1 MSIQFRT
8 RINTPINANGDDDTP
23 IMGACCYAPSTGNP
37 NSDPVSA
44 SYYECLGN
52 NGYFQT
58 IPEGQTIEDITCPD
72 LGSLGCCCSC
82 SYVDDF
88 DDYLQNQQT
97 YTGGVRDVTF
107 CECNTLG
114 GVWSEGQLCGD
125 IDVFGLCTDGS
136 NQINDDVRIPQA
148 CCHDDT
154 CDNVCSVQECA
165 DLIVDDPEGTLISF
179 ATCNY
184 PVGNHPQAECGD
196 PAMRRMGEHDR
207 LTNIIVTDKRPTRKD
222 RIEIYEGKVN
232 QEKNQSCCIYEQNN
246 EVKCSQLTKTQCSIK
261 GGVWGGLDAAGQ
273 SVDCDSTIAEH
284 FKNIV
289 QNDGK
294 IDSSYVDGWGLGEE
308 IFDGGRFAGVF
319 NSSTNTFGSGSVC
332 LGNRETGIANDYISE
347 STMNVDPSFSSTKY
361 AVIVSAEDIHQVFDD
376 GSGIKKD
383 KIKNASYCDTLRNKR
398 LFSSS
403 IIQRLISVNDSQY
416 VKWSIPSL
424 DCLSFMQRNMLT
436 DEFKT
441 NSIKNQS
448 PRSEFDSM
456 KEKYYWSSTPYD
468 IMMASYS
475 NNRSYG
481 SNGKMNPVDHVRKD
495 ENTGMYNVY
504 NEGGKKVKGFKYK
517 AEADKYA
524 IDNHNSLMKSTTTT
538 IESDMEDVVY
548 FYTQLF
554 RETVSDKTESFVK
567 VSPYNTKQHGR
578 PVWLI
583 PIK

>member
-1 MSIQFRT
+1 MSLQFRT
-8 RINTPINANGDDDTP
+8 RINTPISTDGSGEPT
-23 IMGACCYAPSTGNP
+23 IMGACCYATS
-37 NSDPVSA
+37 SDPVSA

-58 IPEGQTIEDITCPD
+58 IPDGQTIDDITCPD

-88 DDYLQNQQT
+88 DDYLQEEED
-97 YTGGVRDVTF
+97 YPGGVRDVTF

-114 GVWSEGQLCGD
+114 GVWTEGQDCGHLD
-125 IDVFGLCTDGS
+125 ITGVFGLCTNGS

-184 PVGNHPQAECGD
+184 PVGNHPVAECGD
-196 PAMRRMGEHDR
+196 PAIRRMGERDR
-207 LTNIIVTDKRPTRKD
+207 RTNIIVTDKRPTKKD

-294 IDSSYVDGWGLGEE
+294 IDSSYVDGWGLGQE

-319 NSSTNTFGSGSVC
+319 NSSTNTFGSGSIC

-376 GSGIKKD
+376 GSGIKQD

-436 DEFKT
+436 DEFKR

-448 PRSEFDSM
+448 PRSEFVAM

-468 IMMASYS
+468 IMMSSYS
-475 NNRSYG
+475 NNRSSG
-481 SNGKMNPVDHVRKD
+481 SNGKMNPVDHVRKN

-504 NEGGKKVKGFKYK
+504 NKDGRKVIGFRYR
-517 AEADKYA
+517 AEANKYA
-524 IDNHNSLMKSTTTT
+524 IDNHDSLMKSTTTT

-567 VSPYNTKQHGR
+567 VSPYNIKLHGR
-578 PVWLI
+578 AVWLI

>member
-1 MSIQFRT
+1 
-8 RINTPINANGDDDTP
+8 
-23 IMGACCYAPSTGNP
+23 MGACCYANS
-37 NSDPVSA
+37 SDPVSA

-58 IPEGQTIEDITCPD
+58 IPDGQELEDITCPD
-72 LGSLGCCCSC
+72 LGSRGCCCSC

-114 GVWSEGQLCGD
+114 GVWSEGQLCED
-125 IDVFGLCTDGS
+125 IDVFGLCIDGGG
-136 NQINDDVRIPQA
+136 INDDVRIPQA

-184 PVGNHPQAECGD
+184 PIGNHPVAECGTD
-196 PAMRRMGEHDR
+196 PAMRRMGERDR
-207 LTNIIVTDKRPTRKD
+207 LTNIIVTDKRPTKKD
-222 RIEIYEGKVN
+222 RVEIYKGKVN
-232 QEKNQSCCIYEQNN
+232 QEQNQSCCIYEQNN
-246 EVKCSQLTKTQCSIK
+246 EVKCSQLTKTQCTIK

-294 IDSSYVDGWGLGEE
+294 IDSSYVDGWGLGQE

-332 LGNRETGIANDYISE
+332 LGNRQTGIAKDYISE

-361 AVIVSAEDIHQVFDD
+361 AVIVSAEDIHQVFDVD
-376 GSGIKKD
+376 AGSGIKQN

-448 PRSEFDSM
+448 PRSEFVPM

-475 NNRSYG
+475 NRNKQTPTSSSNIVG
-481 SNGKMNPVDHVRKD
+481 SIKMNPVDHVRKN

-517 AEADKYA
+517 AEANKYA
-524 IDNHNSLMKSTTTT
+524 IDNHDSLMKSATTTRT
-538 IESDMEDVVY
+538 TTRQMEYSNIESDMEDVVY

-567 VSPYNTKQHGR
+567 VSPYNIKLHGR